1 MRNSISESREASGIE
16 PTVARNEQFDNLNG
30 VTTRREAGK
39 ASPWDPE
46 NQLDSRGSTST
57 RPMTPK
63 QKLVV
68 VGNGMAGARVVEEIL
83 KRARDRFEIV
93 MFGAEPYGNY
103 NRILLSNV
111 LNGSQAATEIFMN
124 PLAWY
129 AENGVRLHAGVK
141 ATKIDRERKVV
152 IGVPLKKEALAYAL
166 DAAAADAAF
175 IEESYDHVI
184 IATGSR
190 PFVPPME
197 GFGGPGTF
205 LFRTIDDCDKIAEY
219 AKTCKEAAVIGGG
232 LLGLEAARGL
242 MTHGVEV
249 TVLEAAPQL
258 MIAQLD
264 SEAGQMLRDTIEGM
278 GIQVM
283 CEKITTKIVR
293 EDGRIKRL
301 DFKDG
306 STLDTD
312 MVVVSAGIRPIAEIG
327 SVSGLTVNKAIVC
340 DDQMRTSDRNIFAV
354 GECVEHRGKI
364 YGLVDPIWEQAKV
377 LADVLTGFNPK
388 AEYLGSK
395 LGTKLKVM
403 GVELA
408 SMGETKPSLP
418 DDEVVVYREPSRGVY
433 KKLIVRENQI
443 AGAILLGETDTAGV
457 LMQMFLANSAVSSR
471 RADLLFGSASGAP
484 VLSVFDLP
492 DHAQIC
498 NCNGVSKGQIK
509 EAIQIGKCHSVS
521 KVGGC
526 TKAGLGCG
534 SCKSLVAQL
543 IEAYAGEVMDD
554 PSEHYYVPGVP
565 LEKSQLVA
573 EIKRRGLKSVSAVF
587 RELGGGKE
595 DPGSKVGLASL
606 LKTLWPG
613 EYEDERDARF
623 INDRVHA
630 NIQKDGTFSVVP
642 RIYGGVTSPAELRRI
657 AEVAEKF
664 NVPMVKFTGGQRLDL
679 LGVKKDDL
687 PKIWKDLGIPSGHAY
702 TKAFRTC
709 KSCVGTDF
717 CRYGLG
723 DSIKLA
729 QEIERRFQGI
739 ESPHKMKLATAGCP
753 RNCSEAYVKD
763 ISAVAIEGGLWEVYI
778 GGAAGGSVRKG
789 DLLCTVKTHD
799 EVLKFMGRFMQ
810 YYREHGK
817 YLERSYHFVE
827 RLGIESIRKIVVE
840 DSEGSAARLD
850 AEIQRAVD
858 AYKDPWKEA
867 ELPAYPGQFSA
878 PELAAVLEVA
888 ENNG

>member
-1 MRNSISESREASGIE
+1 MNNNKER
-16 PTVARNEQFDNLNG
+16 
-30 VTTRREAGK
+30 
-39 ASPWDPE
+39 
-46 NQLDSRGSTST
+46 
-57 RPMTPK
+57 
-63 QKLVV
+63 LVV
-68 VGNGMAGARVVEEIL
+68 IGNGMAGARVVEEIL
-83 KRARDRFEIV
+83 KRARDRFQIS

-111 LNGSQAATEIFMN
+111 LNGSQKPTEIFMN

-129 AENGVRLHAGVK
+129 EQNEVCLHAGVK
-141 ATKIDRERKVV
+141 ANLIDRNSKRVRGE
-152 IGVPLKKEALAYAL
+152 PLLKESLPYAV
-166 DAAAADAAF
+166 DAAATK
-175 IEESYDHVI
+175 ELPPVEVPYDYAI

-205 LFRTIDDCDKIAEY
+205 LFRTIDDCARIADY
-219 AKTCKEAAVIGGG
+219 AATCKRAAVIGGG

-249 TVLEAAPQL
+249 TVVEAAPQL

-264 SEAGQMLRDTIEGM
+264 QEAGLMLRTTITKM
-278 GIQVM
+278 GIQVL
-283 CEKITTKIVR
+283 CEKITARIVR
-293 EDGRIKRL
+293 ENGAIKRL
-301 DFKDG
+301 EFKDG
-306 STLDTD
+306 TTLDTD
-312 MVVVSAGIRPIAEIG
+312 MVVVSAGIRPITEIATA
-327 SVSGLTVNKAIVC
+327 SGLTVNKGIVC
-340 DDQMRTSDRNIFAV
+340 DDQMRTSDRSIFAV

-364 YGLVDPIWEQAKV
+364 YGLVDPIWDQATT
-377 LADVLTGFNPK
+377 LADVITGFNPN
-388 AEYLGSK
+388 AAYQGSK

-433 KKLIVRENQI
+433 KKLIVRDNML
-443 AGAILLGETDTAGV
+443 AGAILLGEIDTAGV
-457 LMQMFLANSAVSSR
+457 LMQMFMANAAVSAR
-471 RADLLFGSASGAP
+471 RADLLFGTSTGAP

-498 NCNGVSKGQIK
+498 NCNGVSKGRIK
-509 EAIQIGKCHSVS
+509 EVITVGKCNSVS
-521 KVGGC
+521 KIGGC

-534 SCKSLVAQL
+534 SCKGLIAQL
-543 IEAYAGEVMDD
+543 IEAYAGEVADD
-554 PSEHYYVPGVP
+554 ASEHYYVPGVP
-565 LEKSQLVA
+565 LEKSRLVA
-573 EIKRRGLKSVSAVF
+573 EIRERGLKSVSAVF
-587 RELGGGKE
+587 RELAGGKE

-613 EYEDERDARF
+613 EYDDERDARF

-630 NIQKDGTFSVVP
+630 NIQKDGTYSVVP
-642 RIYGGVTSPAELRRI
+642 RIYGGVTSPSELRRI
-657 AEVAEKF
+657 AEVAERF

-679 LGVKKDDL
+679 LGIKKKDL
-687 PKIWKDLGIPSGHAY
+687 PAIWKELGIPSGHAY

-729 QEIERRFQGI
+729 QQIERRFQGI

-763 ISAVAIEGGLWEVYI
+763 LGAVAIEGGLWEIYI
-778 GGAAGGSVRKG
+778 GGAAGGTVRKG
-789 DLLCTVKTHD
+789 DLLCTVKTHE
-799 EVLKFMGRFMQ
+799 EVLRIMGRFMQ

-817 YLERSYHFVE
+817 YLERTYHFVE
-827 RLGIESIRKIVVE
+827 RVGIEVIRQIVVE
-840 DSEGSAARLD
+840 DSEGIAARLD
-850 AEIQRAVD
+850 ADIQKAVD
-858 AYKDPWKEA
+858 AYRDPWKEA
-867 ELPAYPGQFSA
+867 DAPAFPGQFSG
-878 PELAAVLEVA
+878 PELTRVLEVA

>member
-1 MRNSISESREASGIE
+1 M
-16 PTVARNEQFDNLNG
+16 
-30 VTTRREAGK
+30 
-39 ASPWDPE
+39 
-46 NQLDSRGSTST
+46 
-57 RPMTPK
+57 
-63 QKLVV
+63 
-68 VGNGMAGARVVEEIL
+68 
-83 KRARDRFEIV
+83 
-93 MFGAEPYGNY
+93 
-103 NRILLSNV
+103 
-111 LNGSQAATEIFMN
+111 
-124 PLAWY
+124 
-129 AENGVRLHAGVK
+129 
-141 ATKIDRERKVV
+141 
-152 IGVPLKKEALAYAL
+152 
-166 DAAAADAAF
+166 DAAAVPEAAPV
-175 IEESYDHVI
+175 EEPYDHVI

-205 LFRTIDDCDKIAEY
+205 LFRTIDDCDQIAEY
-219 AKTCKEAAVIGGG
+219 AKTCKEASVIGGG

-249 TVLEAAPQL
+249 TILEAAPQL

-264 SEAGQMLRDTIEGM
+264 PEAGQMLRDTIEGM

-293 EDGRIKRL
+293 DNGRIKRL

-306 STLDTD
+306 TTLATD
-312 MVVVSAGIRPIAEIG
+312 MVVVSAGIRPIAEIATA
-327 SVSGLTVNKAIVC
+327 SGLTVNKAIVC

-354 GECVEHRGKI
+354 GECVEHRGRI

-433 KKLIVRENQI
+433 KKLIIRENTI

-457 LMQMFLANSAVSSR
+457 LMQMFMANAAVSSR
-471 RADLLFGSASGAP
+471 RADLLFGTSSGAP

-521 KVGGC
+521 KIGGC
-526 TKAGLGCG
+526 NKAGLGCG
-534 SCKSLVAQL
+534 SCKSLIAQL
-543 IEAYAGEVMDD
+543 IEAYAGEVADD
-554 PSEHYYVPGVP
+554 ASEHYYVPGVR

-573 EIKRRGLKSVSAVF
+573 EIKQRGLKSVSAVF
-587 RELGGGKE
+587 RELAGGKE
-595 DPGSKVGLASL
+595 DSASKVGLASL

-613 EYEDERDARF
+613 EYDDERDARF

-630 NIQKDGTFSVVP
+630 NIQKDGTYSVVP
-642 RIYGGVTSPAELRRI
+642 RIYGGVTSADELKRI
-657 AEVAEKF
+657 ADVAVKYK
-664 NVPMVKFTGGQRLDL
+664 VPMVKFTGGQRLDL
-679 LGVKKDDL
+679 LGIKKEDL
-687 PKIWKDLGIPSGHAY
+687 PGVWKDLGIPSGHAY

-717 CRYGLG
+717 CRYGVG

-729 QEIERRFQGI
+729 QEIERRFQGV

-763 ISAVAIEGGLWEVYI
+763 LGAVAIEGGLWEIYI
-778 GGAAGGSVRKG
+778 GGAAGGTVRKG

-817 YLERSYHFVE
+817 YLERTYHFVE
-827 RLGIESIRKIVVE
+827 RVGIEVIRKIVVE
-840 DSEGSAARLD
+840 DSEGIAARLD
-850 AEIQRAVD
+850 ADIQKAVD

-867 ELPAYPGQFSA
+867 GLPAYAGQFSA
-878 PELAAVLEVA
+878 PELKHILQVA

>member
-1 MRNSISESREASGIE
+1 MNTKE
-16 PTVARNEQFDNLNG
+16 
-30 VTTRREAGK
+30 
-39 ASPWDPE
+39 
-46 NQLDSRGSTST
+46 
-57 RPMTPK
+57 
-63 QKLVV
+63 KLVV
-68 VGNGMAGARVVEEIL
+68 IGNGMAGARVVEEIL
-83 KRARDRFEIV
+83 KRARDRFDIV

-111 LNGSQAATEIFMN
+111 LNGSQSATEIFMN

-129 AENGVRLHAGVK
+129 EENNVRLHAGVK
-141 ATKIDRERKVV
+141 AVHIDRQRKLV
-152 IGVPLKKEALAYAL
+152 IGSPLKKEALAYAV
-166 DAAAADAAF
+166 DAAVEPKADSV
-175 IEESYDHVI
+175 EESYDHVI

-205 LFRTIDDCDKIAEY
+205 LFRTIDDCDRIAEY
-219 AKTCKEAAVIGGG
+219 AKTCKRAAVIGGG

-242 MTHGVEV
+242 MTHGVQV
-249 TVLEAAPQL
+249 TILEAAPQL

-264 SEAGQMLRDTIEGM
+264 PESGEMLRHTIEAM
-278 GIQVM
+278 GIEVR
-283 CEKITTKIVR
+283 CNTITTKIVS
-293 EDGRIKRL
+293 ENGRVTHL
-301 DFKDG
+301 EFKDG
-306 STLDTD
+306 TKLETG
-312 MVVVSAGIRPIAEIG
+312 MVVVSAGIRPITEIAAA
-327 SVSGLTVNKAIVC
+327 SGLTVNKGIVC
-340 DDQMRTSDRNIFAV
+340 DDQMRTSDRHIFSV
-354 GECVEHRGKI
+354 GECVEHRGKL
-364 YGLVDPIWEQAKV
+364 YGLVDPIWDQAKV
-377 LADVLTGFNPK
+377 LADVVTGFNPK

-433 KKLIVRENQI
+433 KKLIVRENKL

-457 LMQMFLANSAVSSR
+457 LMQMYMGGTAVSSR
-471 RADLLFGSASGAP
+471 RADLLFGSSTGAP

-498 NCNGVSKGQIK
+498 NCNGVSKGAIK
-509 EAIQIGKCHSVS
+509 EAIMVGKCHSVS

-534 SCKSLVAQL
+534 SCKTLIAQL
-543 IEAYAGEVMDD
+543 VEAYAGDVADD

-565 LEKSQLVA
+565 LEKSELVA
-573 EIKRRGLKSVSAVF
+573 EIRQRSLKSVSAVF
-587 RELGGGKE
+587 RELAGGKE
-595 DPGSKVGLASL
+595 DPSSKVGLASL

-613 EYEDERDARF
+613 EYDDERDARF

-642 RIYGGVTSPAELRRI
+642 RIYGGVTSAAELRRI
-657 AEVAEKF
+657 ADVAVKF

-679 LGVKKDDL
+679 LGVKKEDL
-687 PKIWKDLGIPSGHAY
+687 PQIWKELGIPSGHAY

-717 CRYGLG
+717 CRYGVG
-723 DSIKLA
+723 DSIALA
-729 QEIERRFQGI
+729 QKIERRFQGL

-763 ISAVAIEGGLWEVYI
+763 IGAVAIEGGLWEIYV
-778 GGAAGGSVRKG
+778 GGAAGASVRKG

-799 EVLKFMGRFMQ
+799 DVLLFTGRFMQ
-810 YYREHGK
+810 YYREHAK
-817 YLERSYHFVE
+817 YLERTYGFVE
-827 RLGIESIRKIVVE
+827 RLGIETLRKILVE
-840 DSEGSAARLD
+840 DSEGICARLD
-850 AEIQRAVD
+850 ADIQKAVE
-858 AYKDPWKEA
+858 AYKDPWREA
-867 ELPAYPGQFSA
+867 EVPEHPQQFDGPQLIRA
-878 PELAAVLEVA
+878 LETA
-888 ENNG
+888 ESNG

>member
-1 MRNSISESREASGIE
+1 MN
-16 PTVARNEQFDNLNG
+16 P
-30 VTTRREAGK
+30 
-39 ASPWDPE
+39 
-46 NQLDSRGSTST
+46 
-57 RPMTPK
+57 PK
-63 QKLVV
+63 KKLVV

-83 KRARDRFEIV
+83 KRAPDRFEIT

-111 LNGSQAATEIFMN
+111 LNGSQSATDIFMN

-129 AENGVRLHAGVK
+129 REHGIALHAGVR
-141 ATKIDRERKVV
+141 ALKIDRQRKVV
-152 IGVPLKKEALAYAL
+152 VGTPLKKEALAYAV
-166 DAAAADAAF
+166 DAAAVPDAAPV
-175 IEESYDHVI
+175 EEPYDHVI

-205 LFRTIDDCDKIAEY
+205 LFRTIDDCDQIAAY
-219 AKTCKEAAVIGGG
+219 AKNCKEAAVIGGG

-242 MTHGVEV
+242 MTHGVKV
-249 TVLEAAPQL
+249 TILEAAPQL

-264 SEAGQMLRDTIEGM
+264 PESGQMLRSTIEAM
-278 GIQVM
+278 GIAVK
-283 CEKITTKIVR
+283 CETITTKIVR
-293 EDGRIKRL
+293 ENGRIVRL

-306 STLDTD
+306 TSLATD
-312 MVVVSAGIRPIAEIG
+312 MVVVSAGIRPITEIATA
-327 SVSGLTVNKAIVC
+327 SGLTVNKGIVC
-340 DDQMRTSDRNIFAV
+340 DDQMHTSDRDIFAV

-364 YGLVDPIWEQAKV
+364 YGLVDPIWDQAKT
-377 LADVLTGFNPK
+377 LADVLTGFNPN
-388 AEYLGSK
+388 AGYVGSK

-408 SMGETKPSLP
+408 SMGETKPALP
-418 DDEVVVYREPSRGVY
+418 DDEVVLYREPSRGVY
-433 KKLIVRENQI
+433 KKLIVRESKLV
-443 AGAILLGETDTAGV
+443 GAILLGETDTAGV
-457 LMQMFLANSAVSSR
+457 LMQMFMGGTAVSSR
-471 RADLLFGSASGAP
+471 RADLLFGSSTGAP

-498 NCNGVSKGQIK
+498 NCNGVSKGAIK

-534 SCKSLVAQL
+534 SCKGLVAQL
-543 IEAYAGEVMDD
+543 IEAYAGEVTDD
-554 PSEHYYVPGVP
+554 PSEHYYVPGVA
-565 LEKSQLVA
+565 LEKSELVA
-573 EIKRRGLKSVSAVF
+573 EIKLRGLKSVSAVF
-587 RELGGGKE
+587 RALAGGKE
-595 DPGSKVGLASL
+595 CPASKVGLASL

-613 EYEDERDARF
+613 EYDDERDARF

-642 RIYGGVTSPAELRRI
+642 RIYGGVTSADELKRI
-657 AEVAEKF
+657 ADVAVKY
-664 NVPMVKFTGGQRLDL
+664 NVPLVKFTGGQRLDL
-679 LGVKKDDL
+679 VGVKKADL
-687 PKIWKDLGIPSGHAY
+687 PGMWKDLGIPSGHAY

-709 KSCVGTDF
+709 KSCIGTDY
-717 CRYGLG
+717 CRYGVG

-729 QEIERRFQGI
+729 QQIERRFQGV

-763 ISAVAIEGGLWEVYI
+763 LGAVAIEGGKWEIYI

-789 DLLCTVKTHD
+789 DLLITVDSHD
-799 EVLKFMGRFMQ
+799 EVLKYMGRFMQ

-817 YLERSYHFVE
+817 YLERTYHFVE
-827 RLGIESIRKIVVE
+827 RIGIEVLKMILVE
-840 DSEGSAARLD
+840 DSEGIAARLD
-850 AEIQRAVD
+850 ADIQKAVD
-858 AYKDPWKEA
+858 AYVDPWKEA

-878 PELAAVLEVA
+878 PELTHALATA

>member
-1 MRNSISESREASGIE
+1 MN
-16 PTVARNEQFDNLNG
+16 N
-30 VTTRREAGK
+30 
-39 ASPWDPE
+39 
-46 NQLDSRGSTST
+46 
-57 RPMTPK
+57 PK
-63 QKLVV
+63 PKLVV
-68 VGNGMAGARVVEEIL
+68 IGNGMAGARVVEEIL
-83 KRARDRFEIV
+83 KRARGQFDIV

-111 LNGSQAATEIFMN
+111 LNGSQQAADIFMN

-129 AENGVRLHAGVK
+129 SENGIKLHAGVK
-141 ATKIDRERKVV
+141 ATRIDRERKVV
-152 IGVPLKKEALAYAL
+152 IGTPLRKEAPAYAV
-166 DAAAADAAF
+166 DAAAMPEAAV
-175 IEESYDHVI
+175 IEETYDHVI

-197 GFGGPGTF
+197 GFGGAGTF
-205 LFRTIDDCDKIAEY
+205 LFRTIDDCDQIAEY
-219 AKTCKEAAVIGGG
+219 AKTCKKAAVIGGG

-264 SEAGQMLRDTIEGM
+264 AEAGQMLRGTIEGM
-278 GIQVM
+278 GIAVM

-293 EDGRIKRL
+293 VDGRIARL

-306 STLDTD
+306 STLATD
-312 MVVVSAGIRPIAEIG
+312 MVVISAGIRPIAEIAG
-327 SVSGLTVNKAIVC
+327 ASGLSVNKGIVC
-340 DDQMRTSDRNIFAV
+340 DDQMRTSDRQIFAV
-354 GECVEHRGKI
+354 GECVEHRGRI
-364 YGLVDPIWEQAKV
+364 YGLVDPIWEQANV
-377 LADVLTGFNPK
+377 LADVLTGLNPK

-418 DDEVVVYREPSRGVY
+418 DDEVVIYREPSRGVY
-433 KKLIVRENQI
+433 KKLIVRENKI
-443 AGAILLGETDTAGV
+443 AGAILLGEIDTAGV
-457 LMQMFLANSAVSSR
+457 LMQMFMADTVVSAR
-471 RADLLFGSASGAP
+471 RADLLFGTATGAP

-498 NCNGVSKGQIK
+498 NCNGVSKGAIK

-543 IEAYAGEVMDD
+543 IEAYAGEVTED

-573 EIKRRGLKSVSAVF
+573 EIKRLGLKSVSAVF

-642 RIYGGVTSPAELRRI
+642 RIYGGVTTPDELRRI
-657 AEVAEKF
+657 ADVAVKY

-687 PKIWKDLGIPSGHAY
+687 PKMWKDLGIPSGHAY
-702 TKAFRTC
+702 TKGFRTC

-717 CRYGLG
+717 CRYGVG
-723 DSIKLA
+723 DSIALA
-729 QEIERRFQGI
+729 QKIERRFQGV

-763 ISAVAIEGGLWEVYI
+763 LGAVAIEGGLWEIYI

-799 EVLKFMGRFMQ
+799 EVLTLMGRFMQ

-817 YLERSYHFVE
+817 YLERTYHFVE
-827 RLGIESIRKIVVE
+827 RFGIETLRKIVVE
-840 DSEGSAARLD
+840 DSEGIAARLD
-850 AEIQRAVD
+850 AGIQQAVD

-867 ELPAYPGQFSA
+867 ELPAYPAQFSA
-878 PELAAVLEVA
+878 PELAHALAVA

>member
-1 MRNSISESREASGIE
+1 M
-16 PTVARNEQFDNLNG
+16 
-30 VTTRREAGK
+30 
-39 ASPWDPE
+39 
-46 NQLDSRGSTST
+46 NQNKT
-57 RPMTPK
+57 
-63 QKLVV
+63 KLVV

-83 KRARDRFEIV
+83 KRASDRFEIV

-111 LNGSQAATEIFMN
+111 LNGSQAASEIFMN

-129 AENGVRLHAGVK
+129 RDNGIKLHAGVR
-141 ATKIDRERKVV
+141 ATRIDRQRKVV
-152 IGVPLKKEALAYAL
+152 IGAPLEKDALAYAA
-166 DAAAADAAF
+166 DAAAVPDAAL
-175 IEESYDHVI
+175 IEEPYDHVI

-205 LFRTIDDCDKIAEY
+205 LFRTLDDCDQIANY

-242 MTHGVEV
+242 LTHGVEV

-264 SEAGQMLRDTIEGM
+264 FESGKMLRDTMEGM

-283 CEKITTKIVR
+283 CEKITTKIVYD
-293 EDGRIKRL
+293 DGRIRRL

-306 STLDTD
+306 STLETD
-312 MVVVSAGIRPIAEIG
+312 MVVVSAGIRPITEIAAA
-327 SVSGLTVNKAIVC
+327 SGLTVNKGIVC
-340 DDQMRTSDRNIFAV
+340 DDQMRTSDRDIFAV
-354 GECVEHRGKI
+354 GECVEHRHKL
-364 YGLVDPIWEQAKV
+364 YGLVDPIWDQAKT
-377 LADVLTGFNPK
+377 LADVITGFNPK
-388 AEYLGSK
+388 AEYLGSR

-408 SMGETKPSLP
+408 SMGDTKPSLP
-418 DDEVVVYREPSRGVY
+418 DDEVIVYSEPSRGVY
-433 KKLIVRENQI
+433 KKMIVRENQI

-457 LMQMFLANSAVSSR
+457 LMQMFMTGAAVPSR
-471 RADLLFGSASGAP
+471 RADLLFGTSSGMP

-498 NCNGVSKGQIK
+498 NCNGISKGEIK
-509 EAIQIGKCHSVS
+509 EAIVIGKCHSVS
-521 KVGGC
+521 KVGAC

-534 SCKSLVAQL
+534 SCKVLVAQL
-543 IEAYAGEVMDD
+543 IEAYAGEVDDD
-554 PSEHYYVPGVP
+554 PTEDYYVPGVP
-565 LEKSQLVA
+565 LEKAQLVA

-587 RELGGGKE
+587 RELAGDKE

-613 EYEDERDARF
+613 EYDDERDARF
-623 INDRVHA
+623 VNDRVHA

-657 AEVAEKF
+657 AEVAEKY

-687 PKIWKDLGIPSGHAY
+687 PKMWKDLGIPSGHAY

-717 CRYGLG
+717 CRYGVG

-729 QEIERRFQGI
+729 QEIEHRFQGI

-763 ISAVAIEGGLWEVYI
+763 LGAVAIEGGKWEIYI

-789 DLLCTVKTHD
+789 DLLCTVATHAD
-799 EVLKFMGRFMQ
+799 VLKYMGRFMQ

-817 YLERSYHFVE
+817 YLERTYGFVE
-827 RLGIESIRKIVVE
+827 RIGIEPLKMILVE
-840 DSEGSAARLD
+840 DSEGICARLD
-850 AEIQRAVD
+850 AEIQKAVD

-867 ELPAYPGQFSA
+867 ELPAYPGQFNG
-878 PELAAVLEVA
+878 PELAHALELA